1 MKIKI
6 AAAIL
11 AVVALTSVVL
21 VGAAYALPISPILSS
36 RPSQTRWVQATGIVT
51 KWGDLDAK
59 GMLHMQARTALL
71 VNEDT
76 RQFAR
81 ATVVWTVNLTRP
93 ISSFKAKENFTY
105 AFYSAR
111 LLNASVSE
119 FTPTEDEYKLTGTW
133 NVATV
138 KSNVTVITN
147 AQDEIV
153 SVHREQ
159 NVSVAKKTGE
169 LVIMRGP
176 MTFALKLADLDPI
189 TGSIIRQVTRQT
201 LFNWYKVT
209 DDVAGT
215 TVTRADVNAVVQR
228 YRAMPG
234 WGNYD
239 NKMDFNFNY
248 KIDIADLA
256 TVAANL

>member
-1 MKIKI
+1 MNCD
-6 AAAIL
+6 
-11 AVVALTSVVL
+11 SD
-21 VGAAYALPISPILSS
+21 PNLS
-36 RPSQTRWVQATGIVT
+36 
-51 KWGDLDAK
+51 K
-59 GMLHMQARTALL
+59 
-71 VNEDT
+71 
-76 RQFAR
+76 
-81 ATVVWTVNLTRP
+81 
-93 ISSFKAKENFTY
+93 
-105 AFYSAR
+105 

-119 FTPTEDEYKLTGTW
+119 FTPSENEYKLTGTW

-138 KSNVTVITN
+138 KSNITVITD

-159 NVSVAKKTGE
+159 NVTVAKKTGE
-169 LVIMRGP
+169 LIVMRDP
-176 MTFALKLADLDPI
+176 MTFTLKLADLEPL
-189 TGSIIRQVTRQT
+189 TGPVTRQVTRQT
-201 LFNWYKVT
+201 IFNWYKVT

-215 TVTRADVNAVVQR
+215 TVTRADVNAVIQR

>member
-11 AVVALTSVVL
+11 AVAALTSMVL
-21 VGAAYALPISPILSS
+21 VGAAYALPISAMLSS

-51 KWGDLDAK
+51 KWGDLNAK
-59 GMLHMQARTALL
+59 GTLHMQARTALL

-81 ATVVWTVNLTRP
+81 ASVVWTINLTRP

-119 FTPTEDEYKLTGTW
+119 FSPSEDEYKLTGTW

-138 KSNVTVITN
+138 KSNITVITD

-159 NVSVAKKTGE
+159 NVTVAKKNSE
-169 LVIMRGP
+169 LIVNKDP
-176 MTFALKLADLDPI
+176 MTFTLTLADLE
-189 TGSIIRQVTRQT
+189 
-201 LFNWYKVT
+201 
-209 DDVAGT
+209 
-215 TVTRADVNAVVQR
+215 
-228 YRAMPG
+228 
-234 WGNYD
+234 
-239 NKMDFNFNY
+239 
-248 KIDIADLA
+248 
-256 TVAANL
+256 

>member
-1 MKIKI
+1 MKTKI
-6 AAAIL
+6 VAAIL
-11 AVVALTSVVL
+11 VVAALTSVVL
-21 VGAAYALPISPILSS
+21 VGAAYAFPMSAMLSS
-36 RPSQTRWVQATGIVT
+36 RPAQTRWVHVRGVVT
-51 KWGDLDAK
+51 RWGDLNAK

-81 ATVVWTVNLTRP
+81 ASVVWTTNLTRP

-119 FTPTEDEYKLTGTW
+119 FTPSEDEYKLTGTW

-138 KSNVTVITN
+138 KSNITVITD

-159 NVSVAKKTGE
+159 NVTVAKKSGE
-169 LVIMRGP
+169 LIVITDP
-176 MTFALKLADLDPI
+176 MTFTLKLADLEPL
-189 TGSIIRQVTRQT
+189 TGSVTRQVTRQT
-201 LFNWYKVT
+201 MFNWYKVT
-209 DDVAGT
+209 DAVAGA
-215 TVTRADVNAVVQR
+215 TVTRADVNAVVQC

-239 NKMDFNFNY
+239 SRMDFNFNY
-248 KIDIADLA
+248 RIDIADLA
-256 TVAANL
+256 TVSANL

>member
-11 AVVALTSVVL
+11 AVAALTSVVL
-21 VGAAYALPISPILSS
+21 VGAAYALPISAMLSS

-51 KWGDLDAK
+51 KWGDLNAK

-81 ATVVWTVNLTRP
+81 ASVVWTVNLTRP

-105 AFYSAR
+105 TFYTAK

-119 FTPTEDEYKLTGTW
+119 FTPSEDEYKLTGTW

-138 KSNVTVITN
+138 KSNITEITN
-147 AQDEIV
+147 PQ
-153 SVHREQ
+153 
-159 NVSVAKKTGE
+159 
-169 LVIMRGP
+169 
-176 MTFALKLADLDPI
+176 
-189 TGSIIRQVTRQT
+189 
-201 LFNWYKVT
+201 
-209 DDVAGT
+209 
-215 TVTRADVNAVVQR
+215 
-228 YRAMPG
+228 
-234 WGNYD
+234 
-239 NKMDFNFNY
+239 NKMFVCDAGE
-248 KIDIADLA
+248 K
-256 TVAANL
+256 V